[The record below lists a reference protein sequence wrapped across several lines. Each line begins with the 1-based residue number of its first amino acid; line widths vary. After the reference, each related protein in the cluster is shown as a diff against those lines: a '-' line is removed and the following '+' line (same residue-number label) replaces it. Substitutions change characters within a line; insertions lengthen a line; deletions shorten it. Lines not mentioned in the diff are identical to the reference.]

1 MELHLEYLM
10 ANIIANMD
18 MENAVPNL
26 YSLTK
31 LRKKIYNTLSLK
43 NSKFIKEFLTIK
55 NIYTNLNI
63 INYFTYMEEIFLQKK
78 SFTEL
83 LNHICSKYD
92 CTFNMNEFESSSH
105 YSKFTHITIDI
116 DDKIEYISNLL
127 LASCNNH
134 YRKESFQKK
143 ETLNFSKDFNKLVS
157 FDFSYD
163 NSYNVVDI
171 GISSYI
177 NNKQYHT
184 HYIVKENYPKQITK
198 NSKYFCFNFGK
209 TKVKDFNNIRKMV
222 YDLVRHSNWLI
233 FHDCSND
240 LRVLEKF
247 NIEPDL
253 YSSKIIDTS
262 IAFNEIKSTS
272 SRTSLRDLL
281 LNNGIYYKRL
291 HNSGNDA
298 AYTLKAFIKN
308 VKKNPIIQTASVI

>member
-1 MELHLEYLM
+1 M

-43 NSKFIKEFLTIK
+43 NSKFIKEFLTIQNLHK
-55 NIYTNLNI
+55 KLNI
-63 INYFTYMEEIFLQKK
+63 STYFSYMEELFLQKK
-78 SFTEL
+78 SFTDL
-83 LNHICSKYD
+83 LNHICMKYD
-92 CTFNMNEFESSSH
+92 CTFDDLEFKSSINH
-105 YSKFTHITIDI
+105 QNFIHMPINKDTDI
-116 DDKIEYISNLL
+116 PYISDLFL
-127 LASCNNH
+127 KSCNTH
-134 YRKESFQKK
+134 YKK
-143 ETLNFSKDFNKLVS
+143 EVFTDNETVNFSKDFNKLVS

-163 NSYNVVDI
+163 KNYNVVDI

-177 NNKQYHT
+177 NKKQYHT
-184 HYIVKENYPKQITK
+184 HYIVKENYPKLITK
-198 NSKYFCFNFGK
+198 NSRYFCFNFGE
-209 TKVKDFNNIRKMV
+209 TKVKDFNNIRSMV
-222 YDLVRHSNWLI
+222 YDLVRHSNWLLL
-233 FHDCSND
+233 HDCSND

-247 NIEPDL
+247 DISPEL

-262 IAFNEIKSTS
+262 IAFNEVQSTS

-308 VKKNPIIQTASVI
+308 VKKNPIIKAESVIRLAG